1 MSVSSTDINTNSAW
15 KKFRRNPLAM
25 SGLIFIIGIVLIV
38 IAGPFIRPDSS
49 PNANTQELF
58 LSKRKPGFSTKVL
71 IVPISNS
78 IEKESWIQAWKNGGY
93 TPEYRE
99 IPGDSLEIGNEQ
111 IAVYRKNAEGFELVE
126 SIQKDVYAAVSFQD
140 ETLFKSSYWKEKAF
154 ILGTDKYG
162 RDLLSRLM
170 AGSIISLAVGFIAVF
185 ISLLIGT
192 LLGALAG
199 YYGGKTDK
207 LIMWLINVIW
217 SIPTL
222 LLVIAITFAFG
233 KGFWKVFLAVGLTM
247 WVEVAR
253 VVRGQ
258 FLGLRQKEYVEA
270 AKALGYSD
278 FRIIF
283 KHLLPNASGPLIVIA
298 AANFASAI
306 LIEAGLSFLGIGAQ
320 IPTPSWGNMIKEHYT
335 LITTDLAYLA
345 LLPGLCIMMLVLSFM
360 LVGNGLRD
368 AFDVRA

>member
-1 MSVSSTDINTNSAW
+1 MSNSQHEYPKSPW
-15 KKFRRNPLAM
+15 LKFRRNPLAM
-25 SGLIFIIGIVLIV
+25 AGLLFIV
-38 IAGPFIRPDSS
+38 IVAFIAVAGPFIRPDDS
-49 PNANTQELF
+49 PFANTQELYI
-58 LSKRKPGFSTKVL
+58 SKQKPGFTINVL
-71 IVPISNS
+71 QIPLTNADSSSLIQG
-78 IEKESWIQAWKNGGY
+78 WIKGGF
-93 TPEYRE
+93 PPKYRE
-99 IPGDSLEIGNEQ
+99 VIADSLQLTDLEIH
-111 IAVYRKNAEGFELVE
+111 VLRKTAEGYELVE
-126 SIQKDVYAAVSFQD
+126 TVPYDAFKWSNSTEAKAYVNQHLIKKSF
-140 ETLFKSSYWKEKAF
+140 L
-154 ILGTDKYG
+154 LGTDKYG

-170 AGSIISLAVGFIAVF
+170 AGSLISLSVGFIAVF
-185 ISLLIGT
+185 ISLIIGT
-192 LLGALAG
+192 LLGAIAG

-207 LIMWLINVIW
+207 VVMWAINVIW

-233 KGFWKVFLAVGLTM
+233 KGFWKVFIAVGLTM

-258 FLGLRQKEYVEA
+258 FLSLRQKEYVEA

-345 LLPGLCIMMLVLSFM
+345 LLPGICIMLLVLSFM

-368 AFDVRA
+368 AFDVRN